1 MSFPES
7 MFRLFA
13 APAARGGRAAL
24 DFLLPP
30 LCMACREPVDAPG
43 RLCAECWRGVDFIDE
58 PLCDS
63 CGLPFEYDTGP
74 GAVCPACAASPPR
87 FARAR
92 AAMLY
97 GDTARRLAAGFKYA
111 DRCHLAPA
119 LASWLMRPGR
129 ALLSEAELLVPVPL
143 HRWRL
148 LARRFNQ
155 SAMLALALSRLCR
168 APAAPLALLRRRAT
182 PPQQG
187 LNRNR
192 RMSNVAGAFVVPPGA
207 RAGVRGRR
215 VVLIDDVYTTGATAN
230 ACARALLRAGA
241 ARVDVLTLARVA
253 REV

>member
-1 MSFPES
+1 MPVSES
-7 MFRLFA
+7 AFGFVA
-13 APAARGGRAAL
+13 APAARGARAAL

-43 RLCAECWRGVDFIDE
+43 RLCADCWSGVDFIDE

-63 CGLPFEYDTGP
+63 CGLPFDYDIGS
-74 GAVCPACAASPPR
+74 GAVCPSCAASPPR

-92 AAMLY
+92 AAMRY
-97 GDTARRLAAGFKYA
+97 GETARRLAAGFKYA

-129 ALLSEAELLVPVPL
+129 ALLAEADLLVPVPL

-155 SAMLALALSRLCR
+155 SAMLALALSRLCG
-168 APAAPLALLRRRAT
+168 APAAPRALVRRRAT

-187 LNRNR
+187 LSR
-192 RMSNVAGAFVVPPGA
+192 RQRMKNVAGAFVAAPGA
-207 RAGVRGRR
+207 GVKGRR

-241 ARVDVLTLARVA
+241 ARVDVLALARVV